1 MSALEILAVI
11 GIIGFVIFRQIQ
23 GEPLRGKRTVVLPAI
38 LTAIGFSDLRG
49 NSGHLQPA
57 DVTCLVIGAIGAA
70 VIGAGFGTIMRLES
84 RNGYL
89 WAQLPVRGLWLWGA
103 LVAWRVAAM
112 ALAGAMHAHVA
123 ASSST
128 LLFSLGVNRLA
139 QAAVIMLRALAVG
152 VPFAPEKDGRSFMAS
167 TFERNNPVSFERNST
182 ASRGE
187 VPSASAAFKHVRA
200 TWQGASDRSDWPAA
214 DAQQSGP
221 EDARFQPWQRS

>member
-11 GIIGFVIFRQIQ
+11 GVIGFVIFRQIQ

-38 LTAIGFSDLRG
+38 LTVVGFSDLRG
-49 NSGHLQPA
+49 NGGHLQPA
-57 DVTCLVIGAIGAA
+57 DITCLVVGAIGAA
-70 VIGAGFGTIMRLES
+70 AIGAGFGTMMRLES

-89 WAQLPVRGLWLWGA
+89 WAQLPVRGLWLWVA
-103 LVAWRVAAM
+103 LVIWRVAAM

-152 VPFAPEKDGRSFMAS
+152 VPFAPEKDGTSFMAS
-167 TFERNNPVSFERNST
+167 AFERNRVV
-182 ASRGE
+182 SRGE

-200 TWQGASDRSDWPAA
+200 TWQGEGGRNDWSAA
-214 DAQQSGP
+214 DSRQPAQ